1 MVKRFRVTIFRELN
15 FRFRGHPRKFSA
27 VHRENLSCTKTSTE
41 ELCVFVAIMFIVKS
55 GRQLL
60 DKY

>member
-1 MVKRFRVTIFRELN
+1 MVPKIVTIFRELN
-15 FRFRGHPRKFSA
+15 FRFWGHPRKFST
-27 VHRENLSCTKTSTE
+27 VRDNLSCTKMSTE
-41 ELCVFVAIMFIVKS
+41 EVCVFVAIMFIVKS